1 MRNIKDKCFA
11 GIYENNV
18 KLLGDR
24 SVFLVTDDHV
34 RSVLQEILDMDKD
47 DNVWKGI
54 TARPAIKLWTIVG
67 NFEPDVEKPYMITKI
82 EKVERDDITWNK
94 KYYGLINI
102 TIENVD
108 F

>member
-47 DNVWKGI
+47 DTVWKGI
-54 TARPAIKLWTIVG
+54 TARPALKLWTIVG
-67 NFEPDVEKPYMITKI
+67 NFEPDVEIPYMITKI